1 MIQSINYT
9 AKEGDRWDG
18 LAWKFYG
25 SIRSMNIIIEANPT
39 IPLSTVLAA
48 GTEIVVPIV
57 DNTSDA
63 VISNNLPPW
72 KR

>member
-9 AKEGDRWDG
+9 VKQGERWDS

-25 SIRSMNIIIEANPT
+25 SVKAMNVLIENNPT
-39 IPLSTVLAA
+39 IPLSAVLAS
-48 GTEIVVPIV
+48 GTQVVVPII
-57 DNTSDA
+57 DNTSEI
-63 VISNNLPPW
+63 VKSTNLPPW

>member
-9 AKEGDRWDG
+9 VKEGERWDS

-25 SIRSMNIIIEANPT
+25 SVKAMDALIEANPT
-39 IPLSTVLAA
+39 IPLSAVLPA
-48 GTEIVVPIV
+48 GMQVIVPIL
-57 DNTSDA
+57 DNTSDT
-63 VISNNLPPW
+63 VISANLPPW

>member
-9 AKEGDRWDG
+9 VKEGERWDS

-25 SIRSMNIIIEANPT
+25 SVKAMDALIEANPT
-39 IPLSTVLAA
+39 IPLSAVLPA
-48 GTEIVVPIV
+48 GMQVIVPIL
-57 DNTSDA
+57 DNTSDT
-63 VISNNLPPW
+63 VISTNLPPW

>member
-9 AKEGDRWDG
+9 AKQGDRWDA

-25 SIRSMNIIIEANPT
+25 SVRAMNALVEANPT
-39 IPLSTVLAA
+39 IPLSNALQP
-48 GTEIVVPIV
+48 GTQVIVPIL
-57 DNTSDA
+57 DNSSDA
-63 VISNNLPPW
+63 VITSNLPPW

>member
-9 AKEGDRWDG
+9 VKQGERWDS

-25 SIRSMNIIIEANPT
+25 SVKAMNILVENNPT

-48 GTEIVVPIV
+48 GTQIIVPILDNTEEIVIK
-57 DNTSDA
+57 T
-63 VISNNLPPW
+63 NLPPW
-72 KR
+72 KK

>member
-9 AKEGDRWDG
+9 TKQGERWDS

-25 SIRSMNIIIEANPT
+25 SVKAMNVLIENNPT
-39 IPLSTVLAA
+39 IPLSTVLAT
-48 GTEIVVPIV
+48 GTQLIVPIV
-57 DNTSDA
+57 DNTSEI
-63 VISNNLPPW
+63 VISKNLPPW